1 MRLYGSNLKVKSP
14 EILKKYKNPV
24 AILKAGIYNNE
35 IKKQILTQ
43 INKKTKFI

>member
-24 AILKAGIYNNE
+24 VILKAGIYNE
-35 IKKQILTQ
+35 IKKQILNQ

>member
-1 MRLYGSNLKVKSP
+1 MRLYGSNLSKIP

-24 AILKAGIYNNE
+24 VILKQVFITKK
-35 IKKQILTQ
+35 KKQILTQ